1 MFALWEKIK
10 LCRMALL
17 NWQRAKKPPIHYSIT
32 QLQLKLKYLE
42 EQSEVD
48 NDAFTE
54 VHKELSHL
62 LHQDELYWSQRSRV
76 SRFKDRDR
84 QH

>member
-48 NDAFTE
+48 NDACTE
-54 VHKELSHL
+54 VRK
-62 LHQDELYWSQRSRV
+62 
-76 SRFKDRDR
+76 
-84 QH
+84 